1 MSDSLEEFLT
11 SYRKEEYVK
20 PSVTVDVVVFT
31 IHDGELHALMIQ
43 RRDHPFK
50 DAWALPGGFV
60 NVGDGASD
68 QGESLQDAARR
79 ELMEETSINVSHDQL
94 IQVGAYGE
102 PGRDPR
108 TRVISIAFLA
118 LMSWEQVSGMVAGDD
133 ARDAKWVSVDAVLQL
148 GSLAF
153 DHMTILRDA
162 LARLRAESKSDRVL
176 KALLPTAFTIRDYRI
191 YLSIVLGRSLTHHD
205 SVHFFMRN
213 LIKNG
218 IIREA
223 GVARNIREGATS
235 RGRPP
240 TLYTFV

>member
-1 MSDSLEEFLT
+1 MSESLAEFLV

-31 IHDGELHALMIQ
+31 VHDGELHVLMIQ

-60 NVGDGASD
+60 NVGDGVSD
-68 QGESLQDAARR
+68 QGESLQEAARR
-79 ELMEETSINVSHDQL
+79 ELMEETSVNVSYDQL

-108 TRVISIAFLA
+108 TRVISVAFLA
-118 LMSWEQVSGMVAGDD
+118 LMSWDQVAGMVAGDD
-133 ARDAKWVSVDAVLQL
+133 ARDARWVCVDAVLQA
-148 GSLAF
+148 GGLAF

-162 LARLRAESKSDRVL
+162 LARLRAESRSERVL
-176 KALLPTAFTIRDYRI
+176 RTLLPTEFTIKDYRV
-191 YLSIVLGRSLTHHD
+191 YLSIILGRSLTPRD
-205 SVHFFMRN
+205 SVHFFMKN
-213 LIKNG
+213 LVTSG
-218 IIREA
+218 IIQEV
-223 GVARNIREGATS
+223 GVARAPV

-240 TLYTFV
+240 ILYTFS